1 MDFLS
6 WLTRT
11 GRQADGA
18 QPRRALVT
26 LPDGVHAGDGQGGA
40 DGNDDDDDLSR
51 RLSDEDLQTNAAFD
65 DRDDGYSGI
74 VRYDDPDV
82 ADDLDDEEVA
92 LLLGR
97 APLSDT
103 YRQRQEA
110 IERRH
115 RQLQQ
120 STTLTSFL

>member
-18 QPRRALVT
+18 QPHRTPVT

-40 DGNDDDDDLSR
+40 DDDDDMSR

-82 ADDLDDEEVA
+82 PDDLDDEEVA

-103 YRQRQEA
+103 YRKRQEA